1 MVYQCTITGQWEGE
15 SVHCIA
21 CVVSHLTSSSYILH
35 THISLF
41 CIYATLIYQLNAW
54 GLVMV
59 YLVITCTDIKMFPIK
74 FCTNGKYLQ
83 EHIEKI
89 NYKYFHHTNGKRHH
103 MVGSISTVVFRWFPH
118 VRKILWSLCFRL
130 AKQIP
135 LTKFFTMYMK

>member
-1 MVYQCTITGQWEGE
+1 
-15 SVHCIA
+15 
-21 CVVSHLTSSSYILH
+21 
-35 THISLF
+35 
-41 CIYATLIYQLNAW
+41 
-54 GLVMV
+54 MV

-103 MVGSISTVVFRWFPH
+103 MVGSITTGFQMIPH
-118 VRKILWSLCFRL
+118 VIKILWSLCFRL

-135 LTKFFTMYMK
+135 LTKFFTMHMK